1 MNAYF
6 ILRDEENGSRNRRE
20 NWDISTVGCFC
31 FHAHDQL
38 VWIIQCKI
46 SETVHEKII
55 VLWYSK
61 VCLSVFAAGA
71 YVVSTGTKE
80 DGRHHHRVWKVL
92 LNAGQVFCTST
103 HEILQHKT
111 QTAPLPGAITL
122 ELLLHVLGNQSDSS
136 WNVWWASLK
145 IKVQMGVYGGYE
157 AFRESLCTF
166 RGHAGRKT
174 WKESFL
180 LVLTSSLTLRRMND
194 QCPDHMSRERKE
206 DKLLTRMT
214 NGEKGGRRHFLA

>member
-1 MNAYF
+1 MSEC
-6 ILRDEENGSRNRRE
+6 LWSRGICSVNRNQGGR
-20 NWDISTVGCFC
+20 
-31 FHAHDQL
+31 H
-38 VWIIQCKI
+38 
-46 SETVHEKII
+46 
-55 VLWYSK
+55 
-61 VCLSVFAAGA
+61 
-71 YVVSTGTKE
+71 
-80 DGRHHHRVWKVL
+80 RHHHRVWKVL

-111 QTAPLPGAITL
+111 QTAPLPGATL

-157 AFRESLCTF
+157 AFRESLCTC

-174 WKESFL
+174 WKERFL
-180 LVLTSSLTLRRMND
+180 LVLTSSLTLSRMND

-214 NGEKGGRRHFLA
+214 DGEKEDGDTSWLKPVTCSAAWELFTFLWHLMDSKPCT